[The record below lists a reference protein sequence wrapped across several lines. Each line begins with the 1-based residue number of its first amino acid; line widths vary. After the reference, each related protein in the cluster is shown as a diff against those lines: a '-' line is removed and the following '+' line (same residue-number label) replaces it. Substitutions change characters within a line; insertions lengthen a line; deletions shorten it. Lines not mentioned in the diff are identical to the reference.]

1 MKRKLIA
8 SLMAATMVAGM
19 LTGCGG
25 GSSAD
30 DSATTDDAASGE
42 DADVNEDGTV
52 NNPEAVK
59 VDENKLVF
67 WSLFSGG
74 DGEYMDKII
83 SDYNDTDPDKQQI
96 VENIVAYAH
105 KRNMKIVAEGLET
118 PEEIRKVLELDV
130 DLLQGFYLARPEPIP
145 GSINEEGLKT
155 ISEFY
160 K

>member
-1 MKRKLIA
+1 M
-8 SLMAATMVAGM
+8 S
-19 LTGCGG
+19 
-25 GSSAD
+25 
-30 DSATTDDAASGE
+30 
-42 DADVNEDGTV
+42 
-52 NNPEAVK
+52 
-59 VDENKLVF
+59 
-67 WSLFSGG
+67 
-74 DGEYMDKII
+74 II
-83 SDYNDTDPDKQQI
+83 RDIDTDADKQQI

-145 GSINEEGLKT
+145 GSINKEGLKT